1 MNCIYII
8 FGSDFHAYSLIF
20 RNQAITDNWAML
32 STEQTVTYNAS
43 NVHIIPYRI
52 YYSLDK
58 ETIYTGL
65 QV

>member
-1 MNCIYII
+1 
-8 FGSDFHAYSLIF
+8 
-20 RNQAITDNWAML
+20 ML

-58 ETIYTGL
+58 ETIYTGIIMIVYSL
-65 QV
+65 HNSL